1 MSTVTAATVE
11 AILRVRD
18 SNFSVSMNNADKA
31 VKKVDQSV
39 KSLTERLSK
48 VGEVAG
54 HLGGALT
61 AGISTPLLAIGSA
74 AVKATVELDSLKRG
88 LTAVAGS
95 SGEAEKQLVR
105 LKEVAKL
112 PGLGFNEAIQ
122 GSIRLQAAGFSA
134 NQAEKALKEF
144 GNAIATIGGGK
155 EQLDGVTLALSQI
168 ASKGK
173 VSAEEINQLNERLP
187 QIRQAMIT
195 AFGTAD
201 TEILQKAG
209 ITANE
214 FIDTITDVFSRDQ
227 RVGDTLKNQFENAQQ
242 KISESLDR
250 IGRSIAPRV
259 ADIFEK
265 IAGAVDSLTSAFDR
279 LPKEKQDF
287 LTNLGLGAAFVGPAL
302 AAAGSMAKLAASL
315 ADLGVSVGV
324 LKTLAAGGAIAL
336 AVTLSFA
343 PHVGAALETKALN
356 DKAAAQDA
364 TLPRL
369 VVNSGHIAQ
378 LREFQQSK
386 KRYPGHSPIINPL
399 SEMGQALQAAGIGGD
414 ATPAQIDAAIVRM
427 GRDSVVAKGELRAQ
441 VKAASPREAAQKAL
455 DAQKKKQRAII
466 NATARAKQAKAEED
480 AKKEAERAAKQAA
493 QLAKQ
498 GEEYVAGLDQRLG
511 VLIAERAG
519 KFSGQ
524 RAGISNDFDNALA
537 RANELG
543 VGAQALPILKS
554 IYDWENVKVNE
565 EERGEKVARLGQSMM
580 RDQAQLQ
587 DDLKA
592 RTDARIA
599 RQKALVAGSAEMQ
612 SSLAMSNPRLG
623 TLPPGM
629 GGAALAASPV
639 ARALGGGVA
648 RGGGLSFPQ
657 IRAQMA
663 ASNIARFGGD
673 LAYGGVMDLAQ
684 GRNVLGNAL
693 ERVKGAVFQSIG
705 EEIGRGVER
714 SLRKR
719 LSKVFE
725 DAVGEGIG
733 DKLEKSLNSSL
744 AGINASAGAI
754 LSGAYS
760 LISALS
766 RKKQFGLGSI
776 LGGIGGFLLGGP
788 MGAMQGYNIGNA
800 LDNRDYGGAIMG
812 GLSTQINTGSGGGTT
827 TQPGPAD
834 GRAVKGG
841 ASIIVQHYGNN
852 YGMEDLEG
860 ASYRQGRAIERQLSF
875 NG

>member
-31 VKKVDQSV
+31 VKKTEQSV
-39 KSLTERLSK
+39 KSLSDRLQRVS
-48 VGEVAG
+48 EVAG
-54 HLGGALT
+54 RIGGSLT
-61 AGISTPLLAIGSA
+61 AGVTAPLLALGAA
-74 AVKATVELDSLKRG
+74 AVQTTVKLDSLKIG

-95 SGEAEKQLVR
+95 SQEAEKQLVR
-105 LKEVAKL
+105 LREIAKM
-112 PGLGFNEAIQ
+112 PGLGFAEAIQ

-134 NQAEKALKEF
+134 QQAEKALREF
-144 GNAIATIGGGK
+144 GNAVATVGGGK
-155 EQLDGVTLALSQI
+155 AELDGINLALSQI

-187 QIRQAMIT
+187 QVRKAMIE

-201 TEILQKAG
+201 TEILQKAN

-214 FIDTITDVFSRDQ
+214 FLDTMTTVLSRDK
-227 RVGDTLKNQFENAQQ
+227 RVGESLKNTFENAQDS
-242 KISESLDR
+242 ISDSLDR
-250 IGRSIAPRV
+250 IGRAITPRV
-259 ADIFEK
+259 AKALESVAMGVERLTKAFDGLPKYQQDLVVNLGIAAL
-265 IAGAVDSLTSAFDR
+265 IAGPTLSGLAKVAELMLTIRNATVAGGVASGLKAGAGSA
-279 LPKEKQDF
+279 
-287 LTNLGLGAAFVGPAL
+287 LGAAAVATAPVTIPL
-302 AAAGSMAKLAASL
+302 MI
-315 ADLGVSVGV
+315 
-324 LKTLAAGGAIAL
+324 AGGAAWFGAQDSIANSEQQMGALSLPNQERITNLQGQIAARQKAMNQL
-336 AVTLSFA
+336 APRHPARRQRQAEIDQMQREINTLSRF
-343 PHVGAALETKALN
+343 
-356 DKAAAQDA
+356 
-364 TLPRL
+364 
-369 VVNSGHIAQ
+369 
-378 LREFQQSK
+378 
-386 KRYPGHSPIINPL
+386 
-399 SEMGQALQAAGIGGD
+399 EMGQSIKKVLPNPKDMIDQIMNRKGPI
-414 ATPAQIDAAIVRM
+414 IDA
-427 GRDSVVAKGELRAQ
+427 
-441 VKAASPREAAQKAL
+441 
-455 DAQKKKQRAII
+455 
-466 NATARAKQAKAEED
+466 NARAKANSKDPAAEKAKRLAE
-480 AKKEAERAAKQAA
+480 
-493 QLAKQ
+493 Q
-498 GEEYVAGLDQRLG
+498 GDQYLTDLNQRLR

-519 KFSGQ
+519 KFAGQ

-543 VGAQALPILKS
+543 VGAQALPILKN
-554 IYDWENVKVNE
+554 IYDYENTKVNQE
-565 EERGEKVARLGQSMM
+565 ESGERVARLGQDMM
-580 RDQAQLQ
+580 RDQGQLLA
-587 DDLKA
+587 DLKA

-612 SSLAMSNPRLG
+612 ASLAMSNPALG
-623 TLPPGM
+623 TISPQA
-629 GGAALAASPV
+629 GGAAGSASPL

-663 ASNIARFGGD
+663 ASGIARFGGD

-693 ERVKGAVFQSIG
+693 ERVKGVVFQSIG

-788 MGAMQGYNIGNA
+788 MGAIQGYNIGGA

-834 GRAVKGG
+834 GRAVKRGMTVV
-841 ASIIVQHYGNN
+841 VQHYGNN
-852 YGMEDLEG
+852 YGLDEVEG
-860 ASYRQGRAIERQLSF
+860 AGYRQGRAIERQLAF

>member
-18 SNFSVSMNNADKA
+18 SNFSVSMHNADKA

-39 KSLTERLSK
+39 KSLSDRLATLAETS
-48 VGEVAG
+48 GR
-54 HLGGALT
+54 LGGMLT
-61 AGISTPLLAIGSA
+61 AGVSAPLLAIGSA

-95 SGEAEKQLVR
+95 SQEAERQLVR
-105 LKEVAKL
+105 LKDIAKL

-122 GSIRLQAAGFSA
+122 GSIRLQAAGYSA
-134 NQAEKALKEF
+134 QQAEKALREF
-144 GNAIATIGGGK
+144 GNAIAVVGGGK

-187 QIRQAMIT
+187 QVRKAMIE

-201 TEILQKAG
+201 TEILQKAN

-214 FIDTITDVFSRDQ
+214 FLDVMTTVLSRDQ

-250 IGRSIAPRV
+250 IGRAITPKVAAALESVANGVERLTRAFDGLPNYGQDLVVRLGIA
-259 ADIFEK
+259 AL
-265 IAGAVDSLTSAFDR
+265 IAGPVISGLGKVLELLLTIQKVAPGAALAQGAGGALGARGAMAGRLGLIGLTAWAAGEGLNAVGQASIERSDGQINALSLGNPERIDYIKKR
-279 LPKEKQDF
+279 LPKLRSEE
-287 LTNLGLGAAFVGPAL
+287 
-302 AAAGSMAKLAASL
+302 ASFKGMGMDYYMSY
-315 ADLGVSVGV
+315 AQARDE
-324 LKTLAAGGAIAL
+324 AN
-336 AVTLSFA
+336 
-343 PHVGAALETKALN
+343 ALEKELKVLEKVQMRAGVRSTVKN
-356 DKAAAQDA
+356 
-364 TLPRL
+364 TLPDPKA
-369 VVNSGHIAQ
+369 VVSDILNRKG
-378 LREFQQSK
+378 
-386 KRYPGHSPIINPL
+386 PII
-399 SEMGQALQAAGIGGD
+399 D
-414 ATPAQIDAAIVRM
+414 A
-427 GRDSVVAKGELRAQ
+427 
-441 VKAASPREAAQKAL
+441 
-455 DAQKKKQRAII
+455 
-466 NATARAKQAKAEED
+466 NARAKANSKDTAAEKAARLAEQGD
-480 AKKEAERAAKQAA
+480 QYLTDLNQRLKVLQAER
-493 QLAKQ
+493 
-498 GEEYVAGLDQRLG
+498 V
-511 VLIAERAG
+511 G
-519 KFSGQ
+519 KFAGQ

-543 VGAQALPILKS
+543 VGAQALPILQN
-554 IYDWENVKVNE
+554 IHDFENIKVNE
-565 EERGEKVARLGQSMM
+565 EERGDRVARLGQDMM
-580 RDQAQLQ
+580 RDQGQLLA
-587 DDLKA
+587 DIKA

-612 SSLAMSNPRLG
+612 ASLAMSNPALG
-623 TLPPGM
+623 TLSPQA
-629 GGAALAASPV
+629 GGAGGSASPV
-639 ARALGGGVA
+639 DRALGGSVA

-766 RKKQFGLGSI
+766 RKKQFGLGSV
-776 LGGIGGFLLGGP
+776 LGAVGGFFLGGP
-788 MGAMQGYNIGNA
+788 MGAVQGYNIGNA

-812 GLSTQINTGSGGGTT
+812 GLSTQINTGSGDGTT

-834 GRAVKGG
+834 GRAVKRG